1 MPQDPNHAQVDPNP
15 GSLPEGEPGQAA
27 ETEGVPSANA
37 GKGNGGEPQETVESL
52 KAKYKKLE
60 KNHKELQGEF
70 TRRSQKMRE
79 QERVLAQINTNP
91 VINAG
96 NNNPNFFDD
105 PIGNTGKISE
115 STAERV
121 YNRRKFA
128 DAANAKE
135 RENVEE
141 FAEMMPYLTH
151 VLQTDSSLQGADFDT
166 VYKAGEKVKND
177 YEDKLVAKLAKKL
190 GMTEENARARMQE
203 EAEGR
208 RLAAGSGGGGSVP
221 PKPKPKMTDEE
232 ATIEKMQQRRRS
244 QW

>member
-1 MPQDPNHAQVDPNP
+1 MPQDPNKAQVDPNP
-15 GSLPEGEPGQAA
+15 GSLPEGEPGQAE
-27 ETEGVPSANA
+27 ETEGTPSATA
-37 GKGNGGEPQETVESL
+37 GKGAGEPQEVESL
-52 KAKYKKLE
+52 KAKLAKTE
-60 KNHKELQGEF
+60 KDYKELQGEF

-79 QERVLAQINTNP
+79 QERILAQVNANP
-91 VINAG
+91 VLQSG
-96 NNNPNFFDD
+96 HSGNPNFFDD
-105 PIGNTGKISE
+105 PVGNTGRISE
-115 STAERV
+115 STAEKV

-135 RENVEE
+135 QEDVEG

-151 VLQTDSSLQGADFDT
+151 VLQTDQSLQGADFNS
-166 VYKAGEKVKND
+166 VWKAGEKVKND
-177 YEDKLVAKLAKKL
+177 YEDKLVSKLAKKL
-190 GMTEENARARMQE
+190 GMTEETAKARMQE

>member
-27 ETEGVPSANA
+27 ETESNPSGKP
-37 GKGNGGEPQETVESL
+37 GKGNGEPQETVESL
-52 KAKYKKLE
+52 KAENEKLKKA
-60 KNHKELQGEF
+60 HKELQGEF

-79 QERVLAQINTNP
+79 QERIIAQINTNP
-91 VINAG
+91 VINSG
-96 NNNPNFFDD
+96 KNNSNFFDD
-105 PIGNTGKISE
+105 PVGNTGKISE
-115 STAERV
+115 DTAERV
-121 YNRRKFA
+121 FNRRKFA

-141 FAEMMPYLTH
+141 FSEMMPYLTH

-166 VYKAGEKVKND
+166 VWKAGEKVKND
-177 YEDKLVAKLAKKL
+177 YEDKLVSKLAKKL

-208 RLAAGSGGGGSVP
+208 RLAAGSGGGGSIP
-221 PKPKPKMTDEE
+221 PKSKPKLSDEE
-232 ATIEKMQQRRRS
+232 ETINKMANRRRT